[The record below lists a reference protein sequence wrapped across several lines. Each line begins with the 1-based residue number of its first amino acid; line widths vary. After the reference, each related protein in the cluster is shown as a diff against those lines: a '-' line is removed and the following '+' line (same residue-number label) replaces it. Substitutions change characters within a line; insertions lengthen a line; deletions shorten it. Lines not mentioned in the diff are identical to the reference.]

1 MTSLLAQLPVSGNI
15 RKQLFSTVGRAN
27 WVKYE
32 NPPTPTLTSKGS
44 SLRTYES
51 KESKS
56 FLSTLR
62 QWHQEG
68 HHKMQVP
75 LSQESLFT
83 LTAQSPAFVRLP
95 IPRQTKWSLGG
106 ASGKEPLPMQETW
119 VRFLGW
125 EDPLEEAWQP
135 TPVFLS
141 EGSHGQRSL
150 VGYSPWSSKEL
161 DTIEAT

>member
-75 LSQESLFT
+75 ISQESLFT

-150 VGYSPWSSKEL
+150 VGYSP
-161 DTIEAT
+161 